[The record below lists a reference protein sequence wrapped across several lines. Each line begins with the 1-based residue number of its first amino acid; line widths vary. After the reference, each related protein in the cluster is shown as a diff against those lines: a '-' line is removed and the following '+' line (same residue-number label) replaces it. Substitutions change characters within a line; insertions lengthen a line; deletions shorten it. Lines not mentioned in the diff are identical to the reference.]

1 MNADEALLLIV
12 KSNMKTLDD
21 IFVNIKPHNKP
32 EVMKKKEYDDYKM
45 AVNQFNSLVVM
56 NKEILD
62 HLYPNRK
69 ASGVTLLVDSIT
81 DFSDDAEWV
90 ECEITTYKTGAN
102 NE

>member
-1 MNADEALLLIV
+1 MAKTHTGNEVPKWVTERGIIMNADESLLLV
-12 KSNMKTLDD
+12 LKSNMKTLDD

-32 EVMKKKEYDDYKM
+32 DG
-45 AVNQFNSLVVM
+45 M

-90 ECEITTYKTGAN
+90 ECEITTYKTGAS